1 MSDQLDDL
9 RNASRDDV
17 IDAIEDA
24 FHMTDELDETE
35 ITIVYEPGK
44 GEMGPTI
51 RLLGRVGTENE
62 RQIAAQL
69 ITDILGL
76 PDVDNRL
83 SVSEAMREDA
93 PGFDKP
99 VHDDEDILGDAL
111 EAMDAGLVNDEFG
124 YSPPDHPI
132 AEFTEAPEEP
142 SGREG
147 RKD

>member
-1 MSDQLDDL
+1 MSDQFDDL
-9 RNASRDDV
+9 RNASRDEV

-24 FHMTDELDETE
+24 FHTTDQLDETE
-35 ITIVYEPGK
+35 ITVIYEPGR

-51 RLLGRVGTENE
+51 RLIGRVATENE
-62 RQIAAQL
+62 RQIAAQI
-69 ITDILGL
+69 ITDVLGL

-111 EAMDAGLVNDEFG
+111 EAIDGGLVNDEFG

-132 AEFTEAPEEP
+132 AEFTESPEEP

>member
-24 FHMTDELDETE
+24 FHTTDELDETE
-35 ITIVYEPGK
+35 ITIVYEPGR

-51 RLLGRVGTENE
+51 RLLGAVGTETE
-62 RQIAAQL
+62 RQIASQI
-69 ITDILGL
+69 ITDVLGL

-83 SVSEAMREDA
+83 VVNEAIREDA

-99 VHDDEDILGDAL
+99 VHDDEDVMGEAL
-111 EAMDAGLVNDEFG
+111 EAIDGGLVNDEFG

-132 AEFTEAPEEP
+132 AEFTEPAEEP
-142 SGREG
+142 RGREG

>member
-9 RNASRDDV
+9 RSASREEV
-17 IDAIEDA
+17 LDAIEDA

-35 ITIVYEPGK
+35 ISVIYEPGA

-51 RLLGRVGTENE
+51 RLIGRVGTENE
-62 RQIAAQL
+62 RQIASQI
-69 ITDILGL
+69 ITDVLGL

-83 SVSEAMREDA
+83 AVNEAMREDA
-93 PGFDKP
+93 PGYDKP
-99 VHDDEDILGDAL
+99 VHDDEDVLGDAL
-111 EAMDAGLVNDEFG
+111 EAIDGGVVNDEFG

-132 AEFTEAPEEP
+132 AEYTEGAEEP
-142 SGREG
+142 RGREG